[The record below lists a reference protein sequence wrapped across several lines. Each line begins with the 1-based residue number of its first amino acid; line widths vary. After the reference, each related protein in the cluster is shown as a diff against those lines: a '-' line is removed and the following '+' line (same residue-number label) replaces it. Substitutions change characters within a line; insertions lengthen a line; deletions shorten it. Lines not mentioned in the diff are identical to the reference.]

1 MEAESY
7 ADPEISS
14 FINEK
19 FVAVEAHIKEHPA
32 YFHRFDAVWTPT
44 VLVMDSDGVERLRI
58 EGYLPKEE
66 FRAQLEMGLA
76 RVAFMHKRW
85 ADAERMFAQVLE
97 HYPET
102 KVAPE
107 AVYWRGVSHYKRT
120 NDHTVLGQV
129 ADEFKQKYQDSVWAQ
144 KASVWAH

>member
-1 MEAESY
+1 M
-7 ADPEISS
+7 
-14 FINEK
+14 
-19 FVAVEAHIKEHPA
+19 AVEAHIKEHPA